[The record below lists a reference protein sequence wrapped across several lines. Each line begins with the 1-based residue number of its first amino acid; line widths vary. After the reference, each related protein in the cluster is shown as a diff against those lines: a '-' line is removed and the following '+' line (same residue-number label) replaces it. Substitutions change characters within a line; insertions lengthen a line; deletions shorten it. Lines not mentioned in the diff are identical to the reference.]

1 MHVCVCICIYDYIR
15 TYMCVN
21 CACACVC
28 VCKYLLS
35 KRTCTAGKT
44 TGRACAGACARAPC
58 ASARGRPVGGFNQ
71 GKKGVNCR
79 KWWINGI

>member
-1 MHVCVCICIYDYIR
+1 
-15 TYMCVN
+15 MCVFVSVYMIIYLHT
-21 CACACVC
+21 CVWIVPVC